1 METGNKNRERI
12 ALLVALPVVA
22 FFCLMLWY
30 VRNYYRVD
38 NLIQVQLENG
48 NCDLSEIDFDTGF
61 VHLSGEVE
69 YIPGILTP
77 EEFVQRQSEA
87 QSGNPWNISSGTSRI
102 RIQVPEGIYTLT
114 SASIDFAS
122 RVYVNGELRFEAGN
136 PAETAEDFV
145 PGVAQMILNVAPEN
159 GIIEIVQQGAN
170 FVHRGSGGHSNLYF
184 GKPPKVQEFLARTL
198 GPEYITVGLLAA
210 LFLMH
215 LILFFIHPAYRPN
228 VIFSLFCLTWVIRIG
243 VTNAKVFFAVFPA
256 LPWEIA
262 FRAEYLSLPIAT
274 FLMALLAWEM
284 FPGVPPKWFVRTV
297 GVVSAGFGVLCLG
310 LNTVLLSK
318 VLILFEAFFTLA
330 IIYLC
335 VRFTK
340 KVPGLVRAGKFRI
353 EHTVSL
359 IGFTFFMV
367 AGINDAL
374 YHLNVYRTLGIT
386 TAFAMTGLAVLIFSF
401 YQMTAMF
408 YGTMRE
414 AALAHERERRA
425 EAEKEMFS
433 EMNRL
438 KSTFYTD
445 MSHEMKTP
453 LTVIAVNAQ
462 FAAQNI
468 EAGAV
473 DEETVTDLAAISS
486 EAKRLAQMVTSL
498 VGIGRMQGEE
508 GGAVSLAPLINETV
522 RIYQSLFARRGNTL
536 AAELASDLPLVAG
549 NVDQVIQV
557 LINLL
562 SNANRHTEN
571 GAVCINAKVDSSQKP
586 EVVIVSVTDNGEG
599 IEPELLPHVFERFF
613 HGEKGS
619 SGLGLSICKTIVE
632 ECGGQIGIGNVDTK
646 GTRVWFTLPVK
657 EEMGK

>member
-12 ALLVALPVVA
+12 ALLIVLPLVA

-38 NLIQVQLENG
+38 NLIRVQLENG
-48 NCDLSEIDFDTGF
+48 NCDLNEINFDTGF

-102 RIQVPEGIYTLT
+102 RIQVPDGTYTL
-114 SASIDFAS
+114 AGRSIDFAS
-122 RVYVNGELRFEAGN
+122 RAYVNGELRFEAGN
-136 PAETAEDFV
+136 PAETAEEFE
-145 PGVAQMILNVAPEN
+145 PGFSQMILNVVPEN

-184 GKPPKVQEFLARTL
+184 GKPSILQQFMARTL
-198 GPEYITVGLLAA
+198 GPEYITVGLLVA

-228 VIFSLFCLTWVIRIG
+228 VIFSLFCLTWAIRIG
-243 VTNAKVFFAVFPA
+243 VTNAKVFFAMFPA

-274 FLMALLAWEM
+274 FLMALLAREM
-284 FPGVPPKWFVRTV
+284 FPGVPQKWFVRIV

-310 LNTVLLSK
+310 MNTVLLSK

-330 IIYLC
+330 IIYLS
-335 VRFTK
+335 VRFTM
-340 KVPGLVRAGKFRI
+340 KVPGLVRAGEFRI
-353 EHTVSL
+353 EHTASF
-359 IGFTFFMV
+359 IGFTLFMV

-374 YHLNVYRTLGIT
+374 YHLNVYQALGVT
-386 TAFAMTGLAVLIFSF
+386 TAFAMTGVAILIFSF

-508 GGAVSLAPLINETV
+508 GGAVSLAPLINETA

-536 AAELASDLPLVAG
+536 AVELASDLPLVAG

-571 GAVCINAKVDSSQKP
+571 GAVWINAEVDSSQKP

-619 SGLGLSICKTIVE
+619 SGLGLSICKTIIE
-632 ECGGQIGIGNVDTK
+632 EYGGQIGIGNVDTK

-657 EEMGK
+657 EEMGE